1 MEAAPV
7 DDRLR
12 RELDALRGDIAQQMK
27 ELGQMRAQGEAAR
40 KRSRSAREI
49 AKKSR
54 RAPSVR
60 PVGPPRRPA
69 AAPQTKPTTL
79 GRFQI
84 GDEMGRSRSGTLY
97 RSSLPPSDKPVDV
110 LALPPDLTR
119 DRRFLDRFWREMRI
133 VSELDHENLVG
144 VIDVGESNG
153 FHYVAYEHLE
163 GESLADLLKKEEKLP
178 PERALDIMK
187 GVVAG
192 LTAATKNGIVHGDL
206 KPSNV
211 MVTSDGKVKVAGLG
225 LARGSDDD
233 ASGLNER
240 GRIEH
245 YAAPEQILDQGRD
258 ARSDIYSAGAL
269 FFKMLTGKAPLEVG
283 SLSEARGLVQLSEL
297 PRPEELTELSSGLR
311 GVLSKTLAEKPEGR
325 YQALANLSTALNRVK
340 P

>member
-1 MEAAPV
+1 
-7 DDRLR
+7 
-12 RELDALRGDIAQQMK
+12 MK
-27 ELGQMRAQGEAAR
+27 ELSEMRAQGEAATR
-40 KRSRSAREI
+40 RRSRSAQAV

-60 PVGPPRRPA
+60 PVGPPRRPV
-69 AAPQTKPTTL
+69 AAPQAKPTTL

-84 GDEMGRSRSGTLY
+84 GPEIGRSRSGTLY

-110 LALPPDLTR
+110 LALPDELTR

-133 VSELDHENLVG
+133 VSELDHENLLG

-153 FHYVAYEHLE
+153 VQYVAYEHLE
-163 GESLADLLKKEEKLP
+163 GESLADLLKKEESLP
-178 PERALDIMK
+178 AERALDIIR

-192 LTAATKNGIVHGDL
+192 LMVATKNGIVHGDL

-211 MVTSDGKVKVAGLG
+211 MVSSDGKVKLAGLG

-233 ASGLNER
+233 ASSLNER

-245 YAAPEQILDQGRD
+245 YGAPEQILAQGRD
-258 ARSDIYSAGAL
+258 ARSDVYSAGAL
-269 FFKMLTGKAPLEVG
+269 FLKMLTGKAPLEVG

-297 PRPEELTELSSGLR
+297 PRPEELTDLSSGLR
-311 GVLSKTLAEKPEGR
+311 GVLSKTLAEKPDDR
-325 YQALANLSTALNRVK
+325 YKSLANLATALKRVK
-340 P
+340 S